1 MPRGQRKSVLERLQE
16 ELQDVR
22 DSIKQYENC
31 LVTMRTKEKELAEQ
45 VGLEEYKELS
55 ALLNEQGM
63 SVADLKDMIQEKALE
78 NEKQSA

>member
-1 MPRGQRKSVLERLQE
+1 MPRGQRKSALERLQE

-63 SVADLKDMIQEKALE
+63 SIADLKDMIHEKSLE

>member
-1 MPRGQRKSVLERLQE
+1 MPRGQRKSALERLQE

-22 DSIKQYENC
+22 DSIKQYENS

>member
-1 MPRGQRKSVLERLQE
+1 MPRGQRKSALERLQE